1 MGEGGLMEKEEKEEM
16 VDDGPT
22 KGSMH
27 FLPIDILKRSL
38 GTFFTAS
45 FSSI

>member
-1 MGEGGLMEKEEKEEM
+1 MGKGDLMEKEEKEEM

-38 GTFFTAS
+38 WGK
-45 FSSI
+45 